1 MIKNLVKQV
10 CNKNL
15 KKHFFQNYVNI
26 LIIFLLGLK
35 WHQFKWKNYI
45 KKDLLE
51 EDYKNP
57 IDRFGL
63 HIVNSIK
70 IGVNRTIPD
79 HRYVG
84 KQKMPQKTPIILD

>member
-1 MIKNLVKQV
+1 MSQKL
-10 CNKNL
+10 C
-15 KKHFFQNYVNI
+15 
-26 LIIFLLGLK
+26 LLGLK

-63 HIVNSIK
+63 NIVNSIK

-79 HRYVG
+79 HR
-84 KQKMPQKTPIILD
+84 